1 MDKENIYEY
10 VLGQKHLI
18 EMESLKINSQYQI
31 TNIFPDTINEHYDQ
45 LNKSIE
51 LVTNELNNL
60 KEIEEERVRIKQ
72 REILKERQRLI
83 EEEREREKENKKI
96 NNMFLSFEYIKNM
109 LSTFPN
115 GTYGVINYYYDNNNT
130 NSVLCTEYIL
140 NFISEKKIEYYNK
153 PLIVKKLI
161 DINIDKKKK
170 KYKFTDLAIEEAYGF
185 VFLYTKDNNEITDLN
200 KVYLLKN
207 GDINFINKKLLNQ
220 TAKDEEEDAES
231 NSESG
236 EDDEIDN
243 IITKIYNF
251 VSDKKIVLKEIIYES
266 NFQTNYNLFSTL
278 DDTTDKT
285 SIDTNTISDITDTTT
300 TLDTAN
306 ITNIENKL
314 NDLKSKKKDYEVFIK
329 LIKKYKK
336 YLNDNV
342 KSEDIKETLNNF
354 TTLKTL
360 VKKIS
365 DPTKHILDINNLM
378 NYNWSNKFNNIK
390 ISNKYNESE
399 YNNLI
404 IKYFDENIIDIVNN
418 LLDTYNLNILFKK
431 YMYVFIELL
440 IRIYIDD
447 YIVKNEQNHSYCLR
461 KDLCDYLNLAS
472 VMSEPDTQTQTLKKR
487 YWTNALESEDNKRII
502 TCLINIIN
510 SKTHTLDQTL
520 KYLSSFEIS
529 II

>member
-18 EMESLKINSQYQI
+18 EMESLKLNSQYQI
-31 TNIFPDTINEHYDQ
+31 SNIFPDTINEHYDQ

-60 KEIEEERVRIKQ
+60 KEIEEERVRMIEK
-72 REILKERQRLI
+72 LRLI
-83 EEEREREKENKKI
+83 EIERKREEREREKEDKKI

-109 LSTFPN
+109 LSTLPN

-130 NSVLCTEYIL
+130 NSVLCTEHVL

-220 TAKDEEEDAES
+220 TDAKEDAES
-231 NSESG
+231 DE
-236 EDDEIDN
+236 EDDDDEIDN

-285 SIDTNTISDITDTTT
+285 SIDTTT
-300 TLDTAN
+300 TLDTTTIAN